1 MGKTMATVAKIHPR
15 RGESVRSYGGH
26 RTRRRTAD
34 VHTAQSRCARRLVT
48 PRGMG
53 SGETALRLV
62 EVTVQNYRSIANQ
75 TKFTVDDLTTLVGP
89 NNEGKSNLLRALAL
103 GMEVIQR
110 WSAVRAELVRGGEV
124 SGPNALS
131 FLRARRATRGTQ
143 QVTGYRWSDDYPLA
157 KQSSRGARPTLLR
170 LRFQLSEDEVREF
183 HAHTGMTNNGDLPV
197 EITLGRL
204 SVTFG
209 AVKPGRGAATHRAKS
224 REIAEFIASR
234 ISLVS
239 VPAIRTSDQAVGLAN
254 ALARIRTRSLVNN
267 EEYQA
272 LTSRLNE
279 LRQEAVREV
288 ARDLM
293 DSVKRYIPS
302 VESIELQDAD
312 VERTNS
318 IEDLVIHDGTVTSI
332 ESKGDGIK
340 SLVTMALIQELAQEQ
355 SRGHSFVLAID
366 EPEAHLHP
374 ASVHELQSL
383 FQGLSSSQQ
392 VILATHNPIFV
403 NRDRVE
409 SNILVEANAARPV
422 KNVAAIRAALG
433 VELGDN
439 LQSAETIVLVE
450 GISDEQVLPALLAE
464 VESRVAQH
472 TRSGRIFFRA
482 TRGTGKMRAQIQ
494 REKATV
500 CRILVVLDDDDE
512 GRAEAGRI
520 RESGVLPGNNIF
532 LLGGRQH
539 QSELEDLLR
548 PEVYVDVLSAE
559 FGRRFEVKHFANRSR
574 KWSKN
579 LAAAASQLGI
589 VDTGD
594 QLKDRA
600 KTAVAAAVVAQHG
613 CSLREE
619 CVEHLNAL
627 GGLVLGDARATAG
640 PS

>member
-1 MGKTMATVAKIHPR
+1 M
-15 RGESVRSYGGH
+15 
-26 RTRRRTAD
+26 
-34 VHTAQSRCARRLVT
+34 RL
-48 PRGMG
+48 
-53 SGETALRLV
+53 E
-62 EVTVQNYRSIANQ
+62 EVTVQNYRSITDQ

-110 WSAVRAELVRGGEV
+110 WSTVRPELVRGGEV
-124 SGPNALS
+124 SGTNAYS
-131 FLRARRATRGTQ
+131 FLRPRRAFRGQ
-143 QVTGYRWSDDYPLA
+143 LVSGYRWGDDYPLA
-157 KQSSRGARPTLLR
+157 KQGSRGARPTLLR
-170 LRFQLSEDEVREF
+170 LRFRLTEEEVRAF
-183 HAHTGMTNNGDLPV
+183 HEHTGIANNGDLPI

-209 AVKPGRGAATHRAKS
+209 VVKPGRGAATHRAKA

-254 ALARIRTRSLVNN
+254 ELARIRTRLLVNS
-267 EEYQA
+267 EEYQT

-279 LRQEAVREV
+279 LRREAVGEV

-293 DSVKRYIPS
+293 ESVKRYIPS

-312 VERTNS
+312 VERTNA
-318 IEDLVIHDGTVTSI
+318 IEDVVIHDGTVTSI

-340 SLVTMALIQELAQEQ
+340 SLVTMALIQELAQQQ
-355 SRGHSFVLAID
+355 SRGHSFVLAVD

-383 FQGLSSSQQ
+383 FQGLSTSQQ

-403 NRDRVE
+403 NRERVE

-422 KNVAAIRAALG
+422 KNVAAIRNALG

-450 GISDEQVLPALLAE
+450 GISDERALPALLSE
-464 VESRVAQH
+464 IDSQIGHQVK
-472 TRSGRIFFRA
+472 SGRIHFRA

-500 CRILVVLDDDDE
+500 CRILVVLDDDED
-512 GRAEAGRI
+512 GRAEAKRI
-520 RESGVLPGNNIF
+520 RESNVLPSNNIF
-532 LLGGRQH
+532 LLGGRQT
-539 QSELEDLLR
+539 QAELEDLVR
-548 PEVYVDVLSAE
+548 PDVYVDGLGVE
-559 FGRRFEVKHFANRSR
+559 FGRAFEAKHFANRSR

-579 LAAAASQLGI
+579 LAATATQLGI

-594 QLKDRA
+594 QLVDRA
-600 KTAVAAAVVAQHG
+600 KTAVARAIGAHDGPLV
-613 CSLREE
+613 RED
-619 CVEHLNAL
+619 CVEHLTAL
-627 GGLVLGDARATAG
+627 GRLVLGNPRVAV
-640 PS
+640 S